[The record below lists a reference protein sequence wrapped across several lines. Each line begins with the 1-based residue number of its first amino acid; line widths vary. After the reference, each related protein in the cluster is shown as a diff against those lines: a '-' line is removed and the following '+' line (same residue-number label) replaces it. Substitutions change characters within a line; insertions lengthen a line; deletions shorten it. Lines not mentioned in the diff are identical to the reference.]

1 MTQKMKKMIF
11 TKKIIFLLLFA
22 FLLTLPLTWQALTE
36 QRFELKEREKAISV
50 AENLAHSL
58 HCYCPK

>member
-1 MTQKMKKMIF
+1 MKKMIF
-11 TKKIIFLLLFA
+11 TKKFRNLIFLLLFA
-22 FLLTLPLTWQALTE
+22 FLTLPLTWQALTE